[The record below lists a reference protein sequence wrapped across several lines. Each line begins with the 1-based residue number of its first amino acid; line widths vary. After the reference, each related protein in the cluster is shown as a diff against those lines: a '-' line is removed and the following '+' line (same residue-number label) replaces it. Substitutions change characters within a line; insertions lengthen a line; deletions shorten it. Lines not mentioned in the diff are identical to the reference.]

1 MTDNDIVKA
10 LECLGGQDMACKDC
24 PFDVQNYHI
33 CSSNVARNARMLI
46 LKQQAEIERLKKN
59 NGERVDFLSKLIKA
73 EKKKC
78 KWSVGTAE
86 IEAIKEFARRV
97 KETFP
102 PREDPHCT
110 DDDIFTLDSIDQIMN
125 EMFGIIVENPVESVE
140 NRAIFHR

>member
-1 MTDNDIVKA
+1 MTDNEIVKA

-24 PFDVQNYHI
+24 AFDVQNYHI
-33 CSSNVARNARMLI
+33 CTSNVARNARMLI
-46 LKQQAEIERLKKN
+46 LKQQAEIERLKEN

-78 KWSVGTAE
+78 KWSVKTAE

-110 DDDIFTLDSIDQIMN
+110 DDDIFTLDSIDRIMN
-125 EMFGIIVENPVESVE
+125 EMLGCVIIDGKKHCGKPC
-140 NRAIFHR
+140 